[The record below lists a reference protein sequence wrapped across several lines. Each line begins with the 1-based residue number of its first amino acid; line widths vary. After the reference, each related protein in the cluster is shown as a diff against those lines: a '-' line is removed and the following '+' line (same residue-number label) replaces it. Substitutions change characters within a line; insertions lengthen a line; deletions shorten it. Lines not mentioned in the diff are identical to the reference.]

1 MTQEKHLQ
9 WLNRQMQEWLN
20 QGLADPETVAR
31 LQAHYRLKARETKR
45 LPALSFALVIL
56 GTLLVLLG
64 VILILAKNWSALPRL
79 ARVFISLIPL
89 LAGIGLGIFTLLGDK
104 GRLWKEVSGLVVSI
118 GLLTAMAMTGQV
130 YHVISDPSHL
140 FLGTALLSLPL
151 VYLFSADLTAL
162 VYLILIS
169 IYFGVAA
176 AQRSLSF
183 GGLLLAGVLLGGALK
198 PWLLMQIHQKKLQ
211 GHDLWLNLALGLTGF
226 VWFMAML
233 PYWIP
238 WQEFLYLYFLLLIL
252 GDAFLYSDAADT
264 LPGNWPLSRE
274 DSEHHTLSL
283 LGKLALYFLFYIFTF
298 RDLWLYQAQ
307 SSFRPITYGVLLVLF
322 ALAAGFTF
330 FLYRQSKFQQP
341 DLMEAAAD
349 GGMTALKWAL
359 PLLPPVLILIFQKMP
374 DRDAASLLAVI
385 CFNLVFFGIGLRL
398 LLRGISQNRLGTANL
413 GLFFLVLII
422 GTRFL
427 DIDFSFLVRGLVFVA
442 LGLGFLFTNLW
453 MVRKSREKAEEPPE
467 APAASDAPKGGAAQ

>member
-9 WLNRQMQEWLN
+9 WLNRQMQEWLSL
-20 QGLADPETVAR
+20 GLADPETVAR

-45 LPALSFALVIL
+45 MPALSFALVIL

-89 LAGIGLGIFTLLGDK
+89 LAGIGVGIFTILGDR
-104 GRLWKEVSGLVVSI
+104 GRLWKEISGLVVSI

-130 YHVISDPSHL
+130 YHVISEPSHL

-151 VYLFSADLTAL
+151 VYLFSAELTAL
-162 VYLILIS
+162 VYLVLIS
-169 IYFGVAA
+169 IYLAVSGG
-176 AQRSLSF
+176 QESLSL
-183 GGLLLAGVLLGGALK
+183 GGLLLAGILLGGGLK
-198 PWLLMQIHQKKLQ
+198 PWVLMQIHSEKLK
-211 GHDLWLNLALGLTGF
+211 GHDLWLNLALSLTGF
-226 VWFMAML
+226 IWFMAML

-238 WQEFLYLYFLLLIL
+238 WQEFLYLYFLILIL
-252 GDAFLYSDAADT
+252 LDLYLYPDTSDS
-264 LPGNWPLSRE
+264 LPGGWPLSRE
-274 DSEHHTLSL
+274 DAEHHTLSL
-283 LGKLALYFLFYIFTF
+283 LGKLSLYFLFYLFTF
-298 RDLWLYQAQ
+298 RGLWLYQAQ
-307 SSFRPITYGVLLVLF
+307 SSLRPMTYGILAVLF
-322 ALAAGFTF
+322 CAAAGLTF
-330 FLYRQSKFQQP
+330 VLYRQSKFQQP
-341 DLMEAAAD
+341 DLMESAAD
-349 GGMTALKWAL
+349 GGMTLLKWIL
-359 PLLPPVLILIFQKMP
+359 PLLPPVLILVFQKIP
-374 DRDAASLLAVI
+374 DRDMASLLAVI
-385 CFNLVFFGIGLRL
+385 FFNLIFFGIGLRL

-453 MVRKSREKAEEPPE
+453 MVRKSREKAGESAE
-467 APAASDAPKGGAAQ
+467 APDASDAPKGGAAQ